1 MKMKLKDELV
11 LEVLTKA
18 IYALD
23 TAIRVFAKASD
34 DLINHKRQILAKNEK
49 GQDES

>member
-1 MKMKLKDELV
+1 MKMKLKDKLV
-11 LEVLTKA
+11 LEALTKA

-23 TAIRVFAKASD
+23 TAIGVFAKASG
-34 DLINHKRQILAKNEK
+34 DLINRKCEILAKYEE

>member
-1 MKMKLKDELV
+1 MKMKLKDKLV
-11 LEVLTKA
+11 LEALTKV

-23 TAIRVFAKASD
+23 TAIGVFAKASG
-34 DLINHKRQILAKNEK
+34 DLINRKCEILAKYEE